1 MSLIKRMR
9 VHRYLHSFPTRRSSD
24 LNARSQRS
32 IRSAWMPP
40 SAWLCTRTA
49 FVDSFCVRTHKD
61 SDQAVSAQIRVGDV
75 LLYHALRVEKRA
87 VDGDGVLH
95 HFEEPVPLAV
105 VQRQD
110 DAL

>member
-1 MSLIKRMR
+1 
-9 VHRYLHSFPTRRSSD
+9 
-24 LNARSQRS
+24 
-32 IRSAWMPP
+32 MPP

-110 DAL
+110 DARSEERRVGKEGRSRLTAESYIED